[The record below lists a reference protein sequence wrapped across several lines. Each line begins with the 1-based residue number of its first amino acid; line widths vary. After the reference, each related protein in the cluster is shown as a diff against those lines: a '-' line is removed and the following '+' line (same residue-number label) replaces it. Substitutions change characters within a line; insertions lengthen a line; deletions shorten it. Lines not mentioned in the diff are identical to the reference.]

1 MTMSIRFLFGVVLAL
16 VAVGMMSE
24 SQAADTSGPGYG
36 PRYRQSYVPRR
47 SRSYVYRQER
57 GWTIFGYTFQP
68 FVNHGEAYN
77 FPGHYNNQTFW
88 ERVQS
93 QPNYPVQY

>member
-1 MTMSIRFLFGVVLAL
+1 MSFRLLFSVIVALA
-16 VAVGMMSE
+16 AMGAACE

-36 PRYRQSYVPRR
+36 KRYRQSYAPRG
-47 SRSYVYRQER
+47 SYYVYRRQPS
-57 GWTIFGYTFQP
+57 WTIFGYPVRPFTF
-68 FVNHGEAYN
+68 GSEAYN